1 MVMKSLAAKILMA
14 LAAVAIPALVV
25 AGMLGMTLI
34 TTVSEVETDVEA
46 ALSTARRVSEI
57 RVMMEKERG
66 LVARMPA
73 ELDLAKVDQYANQVA
88 DLAKGIEQ
96 SIGQIAANQRL
107 VTPEVAKQ
115 MRDVRGEI
123 AKATSGIIN
132 ATKSF
137 SQTTALDL
145 VNGPFESNIGASGK
159 LLDAISA
166 KVDALADQARAHLK
180 ESSAFASKL
189 APIGLIAVL
198 IAVGFSLW
206 LIRRTVTKPLA
217 GIVKAMGTLAAG
229 QFDVV
234 LPGLG
239 RKDEI
244 GAMAGAVEAFKLK
257 AIEKANQ
264 EAAEKEAEAAAAAA
278 ARRADMQKLASDFEA
293 AVGGIVGAVSSASTE
308 LEAAASTLKGTA
320 EATQQRTGAVASAS
334 NQASANVQSVAAAT
348 EELASSVS
356 EVGRQVHE
364 SSRIAAEAVKQ
375 AELTDARIAQ
385 LSQAAGRIGDVVK
398 LITAIAEQTNL
409 LALNATIEAARAG
422 DAGRGFAVVASEV
435 KTLATQTAKATEE
448 IGAQIASM
456 QSATSESV
464 QAIKEIG
471 ATITRVSEIAGSI
484 AAAVEEQGATTGEIA
499 RNLHHA
505 AEGAGHVASNIAE
518 VNDAAADTGSA
529 SSQVL
534 ASARSLAQESN
545 QLKSEVDRFL
555 ATVRAA

>member
-1 MVMKSLAAKILMA
+1 MKSLAAKILMA
-14 LAAVAIPALVV
+14 LAAVAIPALAV
-25 AGMLGMTLI
+25 AGILGMTLI
-34 TTVSEVETDVEA
+34 DTVSEVETDVEA
-46 ALSTARRVSEI
+46 ALSTARRISQI
-57 RVMMEKERG
+57 RVMLEKEHG

-73 ELDLAKVDQYANQVA
+73 ELDLAKVDQYAGQVA
-88 DLAKGIEQ
+88 TLAKGIED
-96 SIGQIAANQRL
+96 SIGRVAANQRL
-107 VTPEVAKQ
+107 VTPEMAKQ
-115 MRDVRGEI
+115 MRDVRSEI
-123 AKATSGIIN
+123 AKATTGIVN

-137 SQTTALDL
+137 SQTTALEL
-145 VNGPFESNIGASGK
+145 VNGPFETNIAASTK

-166 KVDALADQARAHLK
+166 KVDALADKARSNLK
-180 ESSAFASKL
+180 ESSDFASKL
-189 APIGLIAVL
+189 APIGLIAVM
-198 IAVGFSLW
+198 IAVGFALW
-206 LIRRTVTKPLA
+206 LIRRTVIKPLG

-278 ARRADMQKLASDFEA
+278 ARRSEMQKLADGFEA

-308 LEAAASTLKGTA
+308 LEAAASTLKGSA
-320 EATQQRTGAVASAS
+320 EATQERTGTVASAS

-364 SSRIAAEAVKQ
+364 SSKIAAEAVKQ
-375 AELTDARIAQ
+375 AERTDARIAQ

-422 DAGRGFAVVASEV
+422 EAGKGFAVVASEV

-471 ATITRVSEIAGSI
+471 ATITRVSEIAASI
-484 AAAVEEQGATTGEIA
+484 SAAVEEQGATTSEIA

-505 AEGAGHVASNIAE
+505 AQGATHVASNIAE

-534 ASARSLAQESN
+534 ASAQSLAREST
-545 QLKSEVDRFL
+545 QLKGEVDRFL